1 MKTTNIKFKF
11 KKLPNKKVF
20 ASKEAIKGA
29 SKVTFDFSNMIGP
42 ESKASKITIDWGD
55 NSPKLEKG
63 KSVLFDYR
71 TESIFDEVLYGAIG
85 GTVLT
90 AYTHDYYNDSAYY
103 GKDFFAKILITWED
117 GTYTYIIQPITVF
130 WDSFYDDVQEL
141 SLLSTQI
148 LPISTNETFLNLES
162 KFDKA
167 SLIGTAKNTGVSLL
181 SAEVVTRITEL
192 DPLGF
197 GDEGILATSNYE
209 DIVFPFADGDKTLTI
224 VMGYEI
230 YDTCTTIIPYY
241 TITPNKTTIDEGE
254 EVIFNIVTE
263 NVLDGTVVY
272 FETSRSDLT
281 NTTGFV
287 VIKNNS
293 AQIATQAVPDNK
305 TEGYTIFNVIL
316 REGSPT
322 SPVVATSIDVG
333 INDTSIDIPA
343 PPPPPPGVTG
353 IITFNDTQVTTFNNV
368 DVFPF

>member
-42 ESKASKITIDWGD
+42 ESIASKIAIDWGD
-55 NSPKLEKG
+55 GSPKLENG

-90 AYTHDYYNDSAYY
+90 AYTHDYYNDSMYY

-162 KFDKA
+162 KYDKA
-167 SLIGTAKNTGVSLL
+167 TIIGTAKNTGSSLL

-197 GDEGILATSNYE
+197 GDEGILATSNYQ
-209 DIVFPFADGDKTLTI
+209 DIIFPFADGDKILSI
-224 VMGYEI
+224 VIGYEV
-230 YDTCTTIIPYY
+230 YDSCTTIIPYY
-241 TITPNKTTIDEGE
+241 SIEPDKTTINEGE
-254 EVIFNIVTE
+254 EVVFTITTTDVP
-263 NVLDGTVVY
+263 DYTVVY
-272 FETSRSDLT
+272 FETSRTDLT
-281 NTTGFV
+281 NTDGFV
-287 VIKNNS
+287 VIKNNT
-293 AQIATQAVPDNK
+293 ATITTAPIPDNK
-305 TEGYTIFNVIL
+305 TEGYTIFNVKL

-322 SPVVATSIDVG
+322 NPVVATSVDVG
-333 INDTSIDIPA
+333 INDTSIDNPA

-353 IITFNDTQVTTFNNV
+353 VITFDDTQIVTFNNV
-368 DVFPF
+368 EIFPY